1 MKGGPQYMWLW
12 RAFWQPAAVSSSVT
26 ISESQV
32 PDKKIKNPSFVSIL
46 LCMKKILENKIFR
59 VADDHAQITDPEA
72 AAATAAGLDC
82 RIFGC
87 FGCFCQS
94 FQN

>member
-1 MKGGPQYMWLW
+1 MKGGPQCMWLW
-12 RAFWQPAAVSSSVT
+12 RAFWQPAAVFSSVT
-26 ISESQV
+26 TSESQV
-32 PDKKIKNPSFVSIL
+32 PNQFFFNPSFFSIL

-72 AAATAAGLDC
+72 AAATAAGLDG
-82 RIFGC
+82 RI

-94 FQN
+94 FRN